1 MYCLEQVAWL
11 VEMYAKGE
19 GYLLR
24 IIYMR
29 YIHRNYIEIYI
40 EILHTNIAYNYTIRS
55 RYVLRGRLTVQGHGS
70 IVLSRN
76 ELPNGPFPAPF
87 SHMDDL
93 NLVKMTLRAVGGGA
107 SRWGRRCNT
116 LTQEAV

>member
-19 GYLLR
+19 GYPLR
-24 IIYMR
+24 IMYMR
-29 YIHRNYIEIYI
+29 YIHRNLHRNLHRNSTYKYRIY
-40 EILHTNIAYNYTIRS
+40 AIRS

-70 IVLSRN
+70 IALSRN

-87 SHMDDL
+87 PHMDDL
-93 NLVKMTLRAVGGGA
+93 NLVKMTLRAVGGAPPGGA
-107 SRWGRRCNT
+107 ADATPSRKK
-116 LTQEAV
+116 LFD